1 VGPSEHHDD
10 GKSKEIP
17 EEEEAAEELVAEVA
31 AEEEMEGAEEVV
43 AEKEDVA
50 AEAGFR
56 KHLEDVA
63 TEPLAISEGAEHN
76 PAVQGVAQASG
87 ADAHAPDDEQDE
99 CAPTDDE

>member
-1 VGPSEHHDD
+1 MGPSEHHDD

-17 EEEEAAEELVAEVA
+17 EEEEEEELVAEVA

-43 AEKEDVA
+43 AEEEDAA

-63 TEPLAISEGAEHN
+63 MEPLAISQQGAQHA
-76 PAVQGVAQASG
+76 PAVQGAAQASG

-99 CAPTDDE
+99 CATTDDE